1 MKRKINLPPN
11 LGMVRVRSRPPLV
24 PTLAELERARPRP
37 RRDGK
42 IVTRADALKHL
53 EKAASISFSKQCP
66 SDDLEVTLHLHR
78 ALVTMQQAFNNEKN
92 AIERKGRPRRASRSH
107 DDTAM
112 LQKMDKLA
120 AERGERRPYTLARLA
135 ALPVRDNS
143 VLRRLVKRWKT
154 KTST

>member
-1 MKRKINLPPN
+1 MKRKDARLKQ
-11 LGMVRVRSRPPLV
+11 V
-24 PTLAELERARPRP
+24 PTLAGLKQARPRP

-53 EKAASISFSKQCP
+53 EKAASISFSKQCLP
-66 SDDLEVTLHLHR
+66 DDLEVTLHLHR

-92 AIERKGRPRRASRSH
+92 AIKRKGRPRRGSY

-120 AERGERRPYTLARLA
+120 ADTGERRPYSLARLA
-135 ALPVRDNS
+135 ALPVRDSS
-143 VLRRLVKRWKT
+143 VLRRLVRRWKT
-154 KTST
+154 KAST